1 MQMLTRL
8 AEAASLNGFDQAW
21 RRALQTSALVG
32 VGGAVKSACAKID
45 GQTLGKIGSGLQS
58 LSFGVALILF
68 VALALPKF
76 VDDKFV
82 LGLIALAG
90 FGLWL
95 LGYLL
100 GGKES
105 RQSNPVD
112 ITVLLFFGANVVATG
127 AAHYFMPAVQGLL
140 KVAIYISS
148 YFYLTAILHNSPKR
162 KLMLVSVLVI
172 CAFALSLDG
181 FKQFKDGVAPL
192 ATWEDPTVETHG
204 TRIFS
209 TLKNPNLLAGYLIPI
224 SSLALALGFS
234 ALSAKKYLLSIA
246 PLIAAAAISVAIILT
261 GSRGGYLA
269 VGAAGLT
276 MAVMAVARFW
286 ITKPKARIFIIIL
299 CIVLPILL
307 LIGLHFVPAFEQ
319 RVTSIFAGREHSSNS
334 YRINVWHASW
344 RMFLDNWWFG
354 IGPGNQV
361 FRLAYGLYMVSGFD
375 ALGTYCVP
383 LEIAVECGVIGLIS
397 FVVLLVSLFAR
408 GHISFWSAGISD
420 NATNTEPEASS
431 RLSLEQWLTAGAV
444 AALIGL
450 MAQGMVDTVFYRPQ
464 VQFIFWLVVAL
475 IVTDKHGSR
484 TIKQN
489 S

>member
-1 MQMLTRL
+1 
-8 AEAASLNGFDQAW
+8 
-21 RRALQTSALVG
+21 
-32 VGGAVKSACAKID
+32 
-45 GQTLGKIGSGLQS
+45 
-58 LSFGVALILF
+58 
-68 VALALPKF
+68 
-76 VDDKFV
+76 
-82 LGLIALAG
+82 
-90 FGLWL
+90 
-95 LGYLL
+95 
-100 GGKES
+100 
-105 RQSNPVD
+105 
-112 ITVLLFFGANVVATG
+112 
-127 AAHYFMPAVQGLL
+127 
-140 KVAIYISS
+140 
-148 YFYLTAILHNSPKR
+148 
-162 KLMLVSVLVI
+162 
-172 CAFALSLDG
+172 
-181 FKQFKDGVAPL
+181 
-192 ATWEDPTVETHG
+192 
-204 TRIFS
+204 
-209 TLKNPNLLAGYLIPI
+209 
-224 SSLALALGFS
+224 
-234 ALSAKKYLLSIA
+234 LSAKKYLLSIA
-246 PLIAAAAISVAIILT
+246 PLVAAAAISVAIILT

-269 VGAAGLT
+269 VAAAGLT
-276 MAVMAVARFW
+276 MAMMAVARFW

-383 LEIAVECGVIGLIS
+383 LEIAVECGVIGLIA
-397 FVVLLVSLFAR
+397 FAILLVSLFAR
-408 GHISFWSAGISD
+408 GHISFWSAGISAD
-420 NATNTEPEASS
+420 NGKNLETEGSS

-475 IVTDKHGSR
+475 IVTDKHGSVTDKNGSR
-484 TIKQN
+484 SIKQN